1 MIRIL
6 FFASV
11 RDRLGV
17 GEESLESTPDNLDD
31 LRQQLAARGEPWVDV
46 FGPDQQVLAA
56 VNQTMAKPDTPLGDG
71 DEVGFFPPV
80 TGG

>member
-11 RDRLGV
+11 RDRLGI
-17 GEESLESTPDNLDD
+17 GEESLEQTPDTVGA
-31 LRQQLAARGEPWVDV
+31 LRQQLAARGEVWADV
-46 FGPDQQVLAA
+46 FGPDQRVLAA
-56 VNQTMAKPDTPLGDG
+56 VNHTMAKLDTALGDG

>member
-17 GEESLESTPDNLDD
+17 GEESLEPTPENLGD
-31 LRQQLAARGEPWVDV
+31 LRQQLAARGEPWADV

-56 VNQTMAKPDTPLGDG
+56 VNQTMARPDTPLGDG

>member
-17 GEESLESTPDNLDD
+17 GEESLESTPENLES
-31 LRQQLAARGEPWVDV
+31 LRQQLAARGEPWTDV
-46 FGPDQQVLAA
+46 FGPNQQVLAA